1 MVSTNFVNKTAYI
14 YNTYMYSLQTYSTYD
29 DMTAVMLTY
38 DYKVSYGGI
47 RMQTADYVHIL
58 DGMYKGVLE

>member
-1 MVSTNFVNKTAYI
+1 
-14 YNTYMYSLQTYSTYD
+14 
-29 DMTAVMLTY
+29 MTAVMLTY

-58 DGMYKGVLE
+58 DAMYKGVLE